1 MPEGGTLKLAFD
13 IGMYDGADTDYLL
26 RSGFRVVAIEAHPQL
41 CSRAAERFAT
51 EIGQG
56 RLSIANVAIAGEEGE
71 TELSLCSD
79 DIGSSSIVA
88 DKLGGLRHAGT
99 LRVATTTILSL
110 IARHG
115 MPEFMK
121 IDIEGAD
128 RHCILPL
135 TADTAPRCLSFE
147 VDEDVVELVKHAEAI
162 GYTKFK
168 LIGQTSFL
176 EMDREHGF
184 GYRFRNRVMKW
195 LGYDEPGLTRRNGQW
210 FPLMHSSGPGPWESD
225 GDWYPAAVLLEK
237 WKRSGETNR
246 RQGWYDVHAMR

>member
-1 MPEGGTLKLAFD
+1 MKLAFD

-26 RSGFRVVAIEAHPQL
+26 RSGFRVVAIEAQPGL
-41 CSRAAERFAT
+41 CSQAETRFAE
-51 EIGQG
+51 EIGEG
-56 RLSIANVAIAGEEGE
+56 RLTVANVAIAGREGVAD
-71 TELSLCSD
+71 LALCSD

-88 DKLGGLRHAGT
+88 GKLGGLRHGGT
-99 LRVATTTILSL
+99 LRVAATTILSL
-110 IARHG
+110 ISRHG
-115 MPEFMK
+115 TPDFMK

-135 TADTAPRCLSFE
+135 TPDVAPRYLSFE
-147 VDEDVVELVKHAEAI
+147 VDEDVAELVDHTAAI

-176 EMDREHGF
+176 EISRERGV
-184 GYRFRNRVMKW
+184 GYRARNRVMKW
-195 LGYDEPGLTRRNGQW
+195 LGYGEPGLARRSGQW

-225 GDWYPAAVLLEK
+225 GDWYSAAVLLDR
-237 WKRSGETNR
+237 WTRSSAMNG